1 MKKLTQTQISSF
13 LEQLQSSKEDVLHEE
28 QLLKVQLKKS
38 DWEVSISRNVA
49 AIARVNQQLNN
60 AIRQADLETII
71 RCKNELA
78 AYESG
83 LKVAQ
88 EYFAVLFP
96 A

>member
-1 MKKLTQTQISSF
+1 M
-13 LEQLQSSKEDVLHEE
+13 LHEE
-28 QLLKVQLKKS
+28 QLLRVQLKKS
-38 DWEVSISRNVA
+38 DWEVSISKTVA
-49 AIARVNQQLNN
+49 AIAAVNQRLNN
-60 AIRQADLETII
+60 AIRQADLETIV
-71 RCKNELA
+71 RCKNELS

>member
-1 MKKLTQTQISSF
+1 M
-13 LEQLQSSKEDVLHEE
+13 
-28 QLLKVQLKKS
+28 
-38 DWEVSISRNVA
+38 SISKTVA
-49 AIARVNQQLNN
+49 AIAKINQQLNN